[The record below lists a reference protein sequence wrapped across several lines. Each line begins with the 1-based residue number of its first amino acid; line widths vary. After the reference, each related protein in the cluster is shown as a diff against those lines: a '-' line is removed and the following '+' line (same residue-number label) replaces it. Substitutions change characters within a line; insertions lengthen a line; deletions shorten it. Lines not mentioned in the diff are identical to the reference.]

1 MQRVFLVPPESSASW
16 TEAAMVFISSQNKG
30 GCEVVCYF
38 TSAELVAA
46 LRLVLSSV
54 PHSRN
59 LASAKPCKLL
69 SNLLLGRLLTVER
82 SQATKGPEKPQR
94 L

>member
-1 MQRVFLVPPESSASW
+1 
-16 TEAAMVFISSQNKG
+16 MVFISSQNKG